1 MPYSSADERNNF
13 VDLVAQTVI
22 DKMEERSRLHELADL
37 VVARVLA
44 LQQEQSDAQ
53 AEKDAHTHSLPTHSP
68 QASSPARLNGTE
80 EPHAALIR

>member
-1 MPYSSADERNNF
+1 MPYSDADERNHF

-53 AEKDAHTHSLPTHSP
+53 AEKDAHTHSP
-68 QASSPARLNGTE
+68 QASFPALLNGTE
-80 EPHAALIR
+80 EPHAELIR

>member
-1 MPYSSADERNNF
+1 MPYSDADERNNF

-53 AEKDAHTHSLPTHSP
+53 AEKDAYDNRPT
-68 QASSPARLNGTE
+68 ALSPALLNGNE
-80 EPHAALIR
+80 ERHAETTH

>member
-1 MPYSSADERNNF
+1 MPYSDADERNDF

-22 DKMEERSRLHELADL
+22 DKIEERSRLHELADL

-53 AEKDAHTHSLPTHSP
+53 AEKAAHDAHALSP
-68 QASSPARLNGTE
+68 VHLNGHDLNGNE
-80 EPHAALIR
+80 DRHAEIIH

>member
-1 MPYSSADERNNF
+1 MPYSDADERNHF

-44 LQQEQSDAQ
+44 LQQEQADAQ
-53 AEKDAHTHSLPTHSP
+53 AEKDAYTLPNNLNRNEEQH
-68 QASSPARLNGTE
+68 AEAAR
-80 EPHAALIR
+80 

>member
-1 MPYSSADERNNF
+1 MPYSDADERNHF

-44 LQQEQSDAQ
+44 LQHEQSDAQ
-53 AEKDAHTHSLPTHSP
+53 AEKAAHDARALP
-68 QASSPARLNGTE
+68 PALLNGKEQNGTE
-80 EPHAALIR
+80 EHHAVIP

>member
-1 MPYSSADERNNF
+1 MPYSDADERNHF

-37 VVARVLA
+37 VVTRVLA

-53 AEKDAHTHSLPTHSP
+53 AEKDAHTHSP
-68 QASSPARLNGTE
+68 QVSPALLNGTE
-80 EPHAALIR
+80 EPHAELIR

>member
-1 MPYSSADERNNF
+1 MPYSDADERNHF

-44 LQQEQSDAQ
+44 LQQEQADGQ
-53 AEKDAHTHSLPTHSP
+53 AEKDAYNTH
-68 QASSPARLNGTE
+68 AFSPALLN
-80 EPHAALIR
+80 RN